1 MFVFLTLS
9 ADHITKGPDKNTT
22 KTQFCVL
29 QLYNIMVLTI
39 ILVNVLSRARQYNF
53 NSNKNKSIWTM
64 PSDMDQV
71 SWYTFIRARK
81 KTLLIP
87 VTSLPFIKTISLQTC
102 RCLLFFSGH
111 SINNKS
117 CYFHFKNHKQL
128 LFSKLVFH
136 VKVDTKHR
144 EGGVMFLLNQ
154 PNSF

>member
-1 MFVFLTLS
+1 MFVFLILS
-9 ADHITKGPDKNTT
+9 ADHNTKGPDKNTT

-39 ILVNVLSRARQYNF
+39 ILVNVSSRARQYNF

-102 RCLLFFSGH
+102 RCLLFFPGH

>member
-1 MFVFLTLS
+1 MFQVGLGS
-9 ADHITKGPDKNTT
+9 
-22 KTQFCVL
+22 
-29 QLYNIMVLTI
+29 I
-39 ILVNVLSRARQYNF
+39 ILIQTKINPFEQCHQTWIKLVDTPLYV
-53 NSNKNKSIWTM
+53 
-64 PSDMDQV
+64 PE
-71 SWYTFIRARK
+71 K

-154 PNSF
+154 PNIF

>member
-9 ADHITKGPDKNTT
+9 AAHITKGPDKNTT

-39 ILVNVLSRARQYNF
+39 ILVNVSSRARQYNF
-53 NSNKNKSIWTM
+53 ISNKNKSIWTM

>member
-9 ADHITKGPDKNTT
+9 AAHITKGPDKNTT

-39 ILVNVLSRARQYNF
+39 ILVSVSSRARQYNF
-53 NSNKNKSIWTM
+53 ISNKNKSIWTM

>member
-39 ILVNVLSRARQYNF
+39 ILVSVSSRARQYNF
-53 NSNKNKSIWTM
+53 ISNKNKSIWTM

-81 KTLLIP
+81 KNLTYSCNFSTFHKNNFIADL
-87 VTSLPFIKTISLQTC
+87 SLSS
-102 RCLLFFSGH
+102 FFSGH

>member
-1 MFVFLTLS
+1 MFQVGLGS
-9 ADHITKGPDKNTT
+9 
-22 KTQFCVL
+22 
-29 QLYNIMVLTI
+29 I
-39 ILVNVLSRARQYNF
+39 ILFQTKINPFEQCHQTWIKLVDTPLYAPEKKNLTYSCNFSTFHKNNFIADLSL
-53 NSNKNKSIWTM
+53 SS
-64 PSDMDQV
+64 
-71 SWYTFIRARK
+71 
-81 KTLLIP
+81 
-87 VTSLPFIKTISLQTC
+87 
-102 RCLLFFSGH
+102 FFSGH

>member
-1 MFVFLTLS
+1 MFQVGLGS
-9 ADHITKGPDKNTT
+9 
-22 KTQFCVL
+22 
-29 QLYNIMVLTI
+29 I
-39 ILVNVLSRARQYNF
+39 ILIQTKINPFEQCHQTWIKLVDTSPLYVPE
-53 NSNKNKSIWTM
+53 KN
-64 PSDMDQV
+64 
-71 SWYTFIRARK
+71 
-81 KTLLIP
+81 LLIS

-102 RCLLFFSGH
+102 RCLLFFWSIYL
-111 SINNKS
+111 SAIIFINNKS